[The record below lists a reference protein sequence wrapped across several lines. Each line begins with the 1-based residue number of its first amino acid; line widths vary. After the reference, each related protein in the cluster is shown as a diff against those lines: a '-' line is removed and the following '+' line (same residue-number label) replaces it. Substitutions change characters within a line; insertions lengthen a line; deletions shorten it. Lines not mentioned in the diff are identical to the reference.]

1 MSRYIAQGK
10 KAVDAFMNNREAR
23 ETLRQMGREMP
34 EDSPALQP
42 LRTALLA
49 FSGRINA
56 LSGMPE
62 RPYEVVEQE
71 AVEAAQQLQNALNDL
86 SAQNPE
92 LYQQQAEA
100 FERAWQGLGLE
111 IEGAA
116 PKSEEAEKVDFF
128 SIKSG
133 AFMRRLTRAAKNNG
147 PELAVLDELA
157 ARMEKSPEKD
167 KLKASIFRL
176 NRIRETCKERTDT
189 IDTPQEDSG
198 DYFVSGTNVSGLR
211 AQMAKLQKSD
221 PKLYEQVFGPFLQAM
236 GKLDFSKDQAEF
248 TRLENIQKEAQAKE
262 EAFLK
267 QVKEEAM
274 SHKVT
279 LYGNVEITEFSG
291 MHFTDSIRS
300 DIVNSPG
307 YQEAPP
313 SIDPKLL
320 AKLIWVTANTTD
332 YGAEKPVGAAYAGLI
347 ETESAHLWKRYPEY
361 LERLGK
367 EPEVARLLS
376 QREEGKTWTESSAE
390 KLTRYMGEV
399 FDIRYEPNRASAETS
414 KETAAVLTE
423 AYDTFLE
430 YGVPLQNG
438 GNKEIG
444 FFCKSL
450 RDARD
455 KDGASTAALNIR
467 VMVKGRA
474 FLNSITEP
482 GMEQTEETRKC
493 LQAALKAM
501 HALTPADEFDQIC
514 RDMNQRLGVENDPT
528 HKDYV
533 TPKMFDPKDLK
544 SGLKLIDDLKKGLK
558 TDESARDAAAK
569 IMAARILTNT
579 KGGKASYLDIPISRT
594 RVDQVAEALK
604 GSDSFRKWLGGMD
617 KDKAAKLLSGHGGD
631 LEKSFKDHLKKLPAG
646 ELRNDPALQ
655 RYMPTAKERIEE
667 LQKQAVRLVKERD
680 VLREQYNDLVDVYR
694 EREKEEIERLAK
706 KGKAKGDV
714 DIRGILEDELT
725 DAKAAKIPLDQAN
738 LKCAAAA
745 AEIIAIRNACKVEKG
760 GAGLGRQIPP
770 ARGASN
776 IADTVSL
783 LANDDDMQDLLIKK
797 AVQSALQK
805 GHGGQMM
812 VDVRKLAK
820 NSRIPFECMSVLKE
834 NTVEY
839 RKDVL
844 REEADRLYTKLDQL
858 DAEPSEA
865 LMKQT
870 RRVLGE
876 YAALVVPPTSS
887 SNPEQD
893 MKWQAMDKMVTSAE
907 TDPLFVAMTANADIA
922 QAMMDA
928 IGSLEEGEFRQ
939 KFTELTNT
947 IQGKQTEKAGEPE
960 APEKEAEA
968 EKDNRT
974 RNKYTFEH
982 KELDPDLELC

>member
-1 MSRYIAQGK
+1 
-10 KAVDAFMNNREAR
+10 
-23 ETLRQMGREMP
+23 
-34 EDSPALQP
+34 
-42 LRTALLA
+42 
-49 FSGRINA
+49 
-56 LSGMPE
+56 
-62 RPYEVVEQE
+62 
-71 AVEAAQQLQNALNDL
+71 
-86 SAQNPE
+86 
-92 LYQQQAEA
+92 
-100 FERAWQGLGLE
+100 
-111 IEGAA
+111 
-116 PKSEEAEKVDFF
+116 
-128 SIKSG
+128 
-133 AFMRRLTRAAKNNG
+133 
-147 PELAVLDELA
+147 
-157 ARMEKSPEKD
+157 
-167 KLKASIFRL
+167 
-176 NRIRETCKERTDT
+176 
-189 IDTPQEDSG
+189 
-198 DYFVSGTNVSGLR
+198 
-211 AQMAKLQKSD
+211 
-221 PKLYEQVFGPFLQAM
+221 
-236 GKLDFSKDQAEF
+236 
-248 TRLENIQKEAQAKE
+248 
-262 EAFLK
+262 
-267 QVKEEAM
+267 
-274 SHKVT
+274 
-279 LYGNVEITEFSG
+279 
-291 MHFTDSIRS
+291 
-300 DIVNSPG
+300 
-307 YQEAPP
+307 
-313 SIDPKLL
+313 
-320 AKLIWVTANTTD
+320 
-332 YGAEKPVGAAYAGLI
+332 
-347 ETESAHLWKRYPEY
+347 
-361 LERLGK
+361 
-367 EPEVARLLS
+367 
-376 QREEGKTWTESSAE
+376 
-390 KLTRYMGEV
+390 
-399 FDIRYEPNRASAETS
+399 
-414 KETAAVLTE
+414 
-423 AYDTFLE
+423 
-430 YGVPLQNG
+430 
-438 GNKEIG
+438 
-444 FFCKSL
+444 
-450 RDARD
+450 
-455 KDGASTAALNIR
+455 
-467 VMVKGRA
+467 MVKGRA

-604 GSDSFRKWLGGMD
+604 GSDSFRQWLGGLD
-617 KDKAAKLLSGHGGD
+617 KNKAAKLLSGHGGD

-680 VLREQYNDLVDVYR
+680 VLREQYNDLVDIYNKVM
-694 EREKEEIERLAK
+694 EEKRIELAQK
-706 KGKAKGDV
+706 HVVA
-714 DIRGILEDELT
+714 DINVLRTYAEDELT
-725 DAKAAKIPLDQAN
+725 DAKAAQIPLDQAN

-844 REEADRLYTKLDQL
+844 REEADRLYMKLDQL

-876 YAALVVPPTSS
+876 YAALFVPPASI

-968 EKDNRT
+968 EKDNGT

-982 KELDPDLELC
+982 EELDPDLELC